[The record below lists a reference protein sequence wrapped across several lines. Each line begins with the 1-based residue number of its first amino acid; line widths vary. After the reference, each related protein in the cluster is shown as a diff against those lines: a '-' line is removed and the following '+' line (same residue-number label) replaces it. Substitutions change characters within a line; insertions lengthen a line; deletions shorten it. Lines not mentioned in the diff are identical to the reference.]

1 MIRQARPARRLP
13 LRLLA
18 LAAATA
24 CATGAWAQE
33 RPYYL
38 GASLGVTHESNV
50 FRSPSNE
57 QSDTIT
63 SVGLLGGIDTQ
74 LGRQRVFARG
84 SINNNSHA
92 DLSMLDN
99 VSYTLGAG
107 LEWETIE
114 RLSGS
119 LSVGA
124 SQRLANDTAPDLQ
137 PIVINR
143 KNIENARQVAARI
156 RYGIAAS
163 LALEAG
169 YANRRVDYSTIEYIV
184 RENTQDTAN
193 IGLRWS
199 RSDLLSLGVGVRYT
213 KVDRPNALIAAPNII
228 GPQES
233 KRRDL
238 DFTAVWKPTGRSTL
252 DGRISLTDQDYS
264 TAITPDVSGVT
275 GSIIWGFNPGGR
287 LSFSASAIRDTGTET
302 TFFQFAPDQN
312 PVNVDSARIS
322 TQVGLQALYEL
333 TAKTSLNARIR
344 HRSSSFANSASS
356 SADSYGLGVNWA
368 PTRAVTVGCNIAR
381 ESRDNAYDADVFG
394 CFGQFVLR

>member
-1 MIRQARPARRLP
+1 MIRQARRVRRLP

-18 LAAATA
+18 LAAAAA
-24 CATGAWAQE
+24 CASGAWAQA

-50 FRSPSNE
+50 FRARANE
-57 QSDTIT
+57 QSTTVT
-63 SVGLLGGIDTQ
+63 SAGLIGGIDQ
-74 LGRQRVFARG
+74 QFGRQRVYARG
-84 SINNNSHA
+84 SVYNNAYSG
-92 DLSMLDN
+92 LSLLDN
-99 VSYTLGAG
+99 VSYSLGAG
-107 LEWETIE
+107 LQWETVE

-143 KNIENARQVAARI
+143 KNIENARQVAARV

-163 LALEAG
+163 LAIEAG
-169 YANRRVDYSTIEYIV
+169 YANRRVDYSTVEYIV
-184 RENTQDTAN
+184 REHTQDTAN

-199 RSDLLSLGVGVRYT
+199 SSDLLSLGVGVRYT
-213 KVDRPNALIAAPNII
+213 EVDRPNALIAAPNII
-228 GPQES
+228 GPQKS
-233 KRRDL
+233 KRRDI

-252 DGRISLTDQDYS
+252 DGRISLTDQEYS
-264 TAITPDVSGVT
+264 TGITPDVSGVT
-275 GSIIWGFNPGGR
+275 GSLIWGFNPGGR

-302 TFFQFAPDQN
+302 SFFQFAPDQN
-312 PVNVDSARIS
+312 PISVDNARIS
-322 TQVGLQALYEL
+322 TQYGLQAFYEL
-333 TAKTSLNARIR
+333 TAKTALNARIR
-344 HRSSSFANSASS
+344 HRSSSFANNASS

-368 PTRAVTVGCNIAR
+368 PTRAITVGCNIAR